1 MGFFII
7 WYKCMSTA
15 AGFVFRRPTLAAQI
29 AEGLTGA
36 GLMDYS
42 SGLFLAAPRRTG
54 KSTFLREDLIPECQ
68 KRNWLT
74 VYVDLWAKRE
84 ADPAWLIATAIA
96 SALVPYEKGIRKL
109 AKSLGVEKLNFLR
122 TLSWDFTKPQ
132 LPEGATLTQALE
144 LLHHASGQSLVLV
157 IDEAQHALSTES
169 GLNAMFALKAAR
181 DELNQ
186 GRDTPGLY
194 LVFTGSNRD
203 KLAHLVL
210 GRNQPFFGSSVTPFP
225 LLGKDFTKAYT
236 LWLNRHLAQ
245 TNQFDW
251 MDVEQAFEQV
261 GRRPEMLRSII
272 GNVALELGEAGHLG
286 ELLRSNAET
295 IRAGVWNEFES
306 IWNALTLPQRAVL
319 VVMAERSEAN
329 EGFAPFSDA
338 TLLAV
343 TKVLETMG
351 SDLSPGTA
359 TIQASIEALREKE
372 LVWKSSRGSY
382 ALEDRALAQWLK
394 VQKHL

>member
-1 MGFFII
+1 
-7 WYKCMSTA
+7 MSTA

-68 KRNWLT
+68 KRDWLT

-84 ADPAWLIATAIA
+84 ADPAGLIATAIA

-245 TNQFDW
+245 TNQFDAV
-251 MDVEQAFEQV
+251 DVEQAFEQV

-306 IWNALTLPQRAVL
+306 TWNALTLPQRAVL

-343 TKVLETMG
+343 SKVLETMG